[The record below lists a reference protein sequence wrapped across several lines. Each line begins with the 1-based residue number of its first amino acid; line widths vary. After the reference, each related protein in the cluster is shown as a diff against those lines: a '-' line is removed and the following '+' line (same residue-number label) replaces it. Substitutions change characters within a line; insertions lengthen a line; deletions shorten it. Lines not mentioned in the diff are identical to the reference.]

1 MERREKE
8 GRKDGEEGRRK
19 GGRMER
25 REKEGRKDGEGGG
38 RREISMDQMS

>member
-8 GRKDGEEGRRK
+8 GRKDEEEGEGREEEWRGGRRRK

-25 REKEGRKDGEGGG
+25 GVEERYPWTK
-38 RREISMDQMS
+38 

>member
-8 GRKDGEEGRRK
+8 GRKDGEEGRRRK

-25 REKEGRKDGEGGG
+25 VGVEERYPWTK
-38 RREISMDQMS
+38 